1 MFKLV
6 SGLKT
11 NYADHETFD
20 DVNDVEELCKTSK
33 NKYLV
38 YKDDEFHKIYFDI
51 DMPKIEYE
59 KLGDFETINNKLLK
73 FLNDTFTEYS
83 DLSIATASKK
93 DYKISYRMVLNEYKV
108 KIKDMKDL
116 VNDIKQLPELNEFK
130 NTIDTSVYSS
140 GGKIRLPYCSKDGE
154 DRPFVILKGKFK
166 DFLTC
171 RTDKAEE
178 YDMTPINDKKIQKQ
192 IEKEAKQIKK
202 DKLNNNKIS
211 DELMTELLNSIDV
224 SRCNTYDDWIKI
236 GMALK
241 NDGYD
246 IKLYHDFSKRSKKY
260 QLGCDARQWYGF
272 KQSENPITTASLWY
286 YLSVDNEKKF
296 KDLRNKVDG
305 SKYDFKIDITEKHF
319 DEKKMYT
326 MMNEDI
332 EQFGIKDYKA
342 RFFSQSKSFQY
353 FNHFHFYLI
362 DTEAIFKVYFVGSKK
377 EITHIST
384 DGYKCFEYQDKPK
397 FSFVQAW
404 LACIDKQCYTT
415 MDFSPN
421 EPLHNNAFNLFDH
434 FAYEDGKK
442 DFSAEKIQ
450 TILDHIKYLVNEEG
464 KADTPTYE
472 YVLNWLAHII
482 QRPERKTESALVFY
496 SRKEGIGKN
505 AFTDLLEK
513 IFEGYITSI
522 ESIDT
527 LAGKFNSIL
536 KSKLVVFGD
545 EISPKAKELNDVI
558 KKRITS
564 KNINIEYKGLE
575 SIKMKD
581 RSNYIFT
588 TNNELAF
595 KVSDEDRRF
604 CLIECP
610 RIKKDAVYFDNLYKS
625 LDDQDTL
632 KNFYNFLLTKDLS
645 KVNIRNI
652 PMTDYKKR
660 NVLHN
665 LPSYI
670 QMIVENPEFFAMKD
684 MTIQALKN
692 QCSHYE
698 KDTGK
703 YHTNYTDRKLALDMT
718 EWFGEFKHHTK
729 TGNQFRFTGI
739 DEFSAYINEKFNT
752 VDE

>member
-51 DMPKIEYE
+51 DMPKVEYE

-83 DLSIATASKK
+83 DLSIATSSQLDKK
-93 DYKISYRMVLNEYKV
+93 LSYRVILNDYKV

-116 VNDIKQLPELNEFK
+116 VNDIKQLPEFNEFK

-171 RTDKAEE
+171 RTDKAKE
-178 YDMTPINDKKIQKQ
+178 YDMTPVNDKKIQKQ

-211 DELMTELLNSIDV
+211 DELMTELLNSLDV
-224 SRCNTYDDWIKI
+224 SRCNAYDDWIKI

-246 IKLYHDFSKRSKKY
+246 IKLYHDFSKRSNKY

-286 YLSVDNEKKF
+286 YLSLDNEKKF

-404 LACIDKQCYTT
+404 LACINKQCYTT

-434 FAYEDGKK
+434 FAYEDGNK

-464 KADTPTYE
+464 KKDTPTYE

-482 QRPERKTESALVFY
+482 QRPERKTESALVFS

-610 RIKKDAVYFDNLYKS
+610 RIKKDAVYFDNLYKA

-632 KNFYNFLLTKDLS
+632 KNFYNFLLSKDLS
-645 KVNIRNI
+645 NVNIRNI

-739 DEFSAYINEKFNT
+739 EEFSAYINEKFNT

>member
-1 MFKLV
+1 MFNLV
-6 SGLKT
+6 TGLKT
-11 NYADHETFD
+11 DHAMFITYED
-20 DVNDVEELCKTSK
+20 ASDVEAVCRESK
-33 NKYLV
+33 NQYLR
-38 YKDDEFHKIYFDI
+38 YTDEEVHKIYFDV
-51 DMPKIEYE
+51 DMPKHEYE
-59 KLGDFETINNKLLK
+59 QLGDYETVNNKLYK
-73 FLNDTFTEYS
+73 FLIDTFSEFS
-83 DLSIATASKK
+83 NLSVATASQLDKK
-93 DYKISYRMVLNEYKV
+93 LSFRVVLNDYKL
-108 KIKDMKDL
+108 KIKDMKEFVKNIKDDL
-116 VNDIKQLPELNEFK
+116 KEFK
-130 NTIDTSVYSS
+130 NTIDTSVYNSA
-140 GGKIRLPYCSKDGE
+140 GKVRLPFSSKEGE
-154 DRPFVILKGKFK
+154 DRPLVILQGKFK
-166 DFLTC
+166 DFLTI
-171 RTDKAEE
+171 RTEKAAEI
-178 YDMTPINDKKIQKQ
+178 DMTPTNTKKIEKQ
-192 IEKEAKQIKK
+192 LEKEAKQTKK
-202 DKLNNNKIS
+202 EKFNNNKLP
-211 DELMTELLNSIDV
+211 DELMTELLNSLDI
-224 SRCNTYDDWIKI
+224 SRCNSYEEWIKI
-236 GMALK
+236 GMMLK

-246 IKLYHDFSKRSKKY
+246 IKLYRDFSRRSKKY
-260 QLGCDARQWYGF
+260 QLGCEVRQWNGF
-272 KQSENPITTASLWY
+272 KEHDTPITTATLWW
-286 YLSVDNEKKF
+286 YLSLDNEKKF
-296 KDLRNKVDG
+296 KELRNKADG

-319 DEKKMYT
+319 NQKKMFE
-326 MMNEDI
+326 MMNQDI
-332 EQFGIKDYKA
+332 EQFGIKDYRT
-342 RFFSQSKSFQY
+342 RFFNQSKSFQY
-353 FNHFHFYLI
+353 FNHFHFHLT
-362 DTEAIFKVYFVGSKK
+362 DTNAVFKVYFVGTKK
-377 EITHIST
+377 EITHIDI

-404 LACIDKQCYTT
+404 LNDVNKQYYTT

-421 EPLHNNAFNLFDH
+421 EPLSNEGFNLFDR
-434 FAYEDGKK
+434 FAYEDGNK
-442 DFSAEKIQ
+442 DYNVEKIQ

-536 KSKLVVFGD
+536 KAKLVVFGD

-625 LDDQDTL
+625 LDDQNTL
-632 KNFYNFLLTKDLS
+632 KNFYNFLLSKDLTN
-645 KVNIRNI
+645 VNIRNI

-684 MTIQALKN
+684 WTVQGLKN
-692 QCSHYE
+692 QCSQYE

-703 YHTNYTDRKLALDMT
+703 FRTNYTDKKLGLDMT
-718 EWFGEFKHHTK
+718 EWFGEFKK
-729 TGNQFRFTGI
+729 RSNKGIEFRFNGI
-739 DEFSAYINEKFNT
+739 DEFSAYVNEKFNKD
-752 VDE
+752 DE